1 MAIETFE
8 QYYIRR
14 FPYWVD
20 LLTVRIKDRAE
31 AEDRVQDIFT
41 GLITRKDFC
50 EGLIEKGEMDDYIG
64 NAIGRQR
71 AQVYREKQRQVPTT
85 SIDSNNIDFLSSI
98 RDNRAGMELC
108 YDEVELND
116 FYETALKC
124 LAKGRKLPGGS
135 FETVGELR
143 QYIFIQYCQNGRTF
157 KEVGELVGLSLQN
170 IAVHY
175 ERIVT
180 ILTPM
185 ISAFINKKIDGS
197 RNDLNISDN

>member
-1 MAIETFE
+1 MIIETFE

-14 FPYWVD
+14 FSYWVD

-41 GLITRKDFC
+41 QLIPRKDFC
-50 EGLIEKGEMDDYIG
+50 EALIEKGEMDDYIG

-71 AQVYREKQRQVPTT
+71 AQVYREQQKQIPTT
-85 SIDSNNIDFLSSI
+85 SIDPDNIDFLSSI
-98 RDNRAGMELC
+98 RDNRVGMGLC

-116 FYETALKC
+116 FYEAAVKC
-124 LAKGRKLPGGS
+124 LAAGRKLPGGS

-143 QYIFIQYCQNGRTF
+143 QYIFIQYCRNGRTF
-157 KEVGELVGLSLQN
+157 KEIGKLVGLSLQN

-185 ISAFINKKIDGS
+185 ISAFIN
-197 RNDLNISDN
+197 RPLNGEELT

>member
-1 MAIETFE
+1 MVETFE
-8 QYYIRR
+8 QYYADK
-14 FPYWVD
+14 FEYWVD

-64 NAIGRQR
+64 DAIGRQR

-85 SIDSNNIDFLSSI
+85 SIDPDNIDFLSSI
-98 RDNRAGMELC
+98 RDNRVGMRLC
-108 YDEVELND
+108 YDGVELND
-116 FYETALKC
+116 FYETAIKC
-124 LAKGRKLPGGS
+124 LVGGRKLPGGS

-157 KEVGELVGLSLQN
+157 KEIGELVGLSLQN

-175 ERIVT
+175 KRIVT
-180 ILTPM
+180 ILTPT
-185 ISAFINKKIDGS
+185 IERFIGRGLNDGE
-197 RNDLNISDN
+197 LT